1 VKRRHFA
8 GCILLF
14 ALGVSLAP
22 AQNRKANLSRLVVV
36 GDSLSAGFQN
46 FSLLGTQQIHNYASL
61 VAGQANTPLV
71 LPLVRFPGV
80 PNVFQLTSLSPLIIE
95 PVKAPN
101 ITDPVDAR
109 VDPSAIPTNLAVPG
123 VFLADILNKRPS
135 PTITSVVDFLTDVVL
150 GVPAGQP
157 QSQVERVLSMKPHP
171 TTIFFW
177 AGNND
182 ALFPVLTGDFSLL
195 TSPASFFASLDAIMQ
210 KLSGANHTLVVANIP
225 DVTTVPYLTSAETIA
240 AQAHVPV
247 EYVRFV
253 LGLAPGDTI
262 RPAAQRLVPGIL
274 QNPGTGPLPQMC
286 TAPDGKSPVL
296 PGLPYAQVPCV
307 FRKFEADMIRGSVAT
322 FNAMI
327 QSEVVLRNATLV
339 DVQAVAENLKNGYA
353 AGGRCLTFDFLGGL
367 ITLDGIHP
375 TNTLHAIIANE
386 FIRTMNDNLKTDIPF
401 VSVEGVAKADPLT
414 VAAKPGTCPA
424 PPIQ

>member
-1 VKRRHFA
+1 MKRRHFA
-8 GCILLF
+8 GCIVPPTP
-14 ALGVSLAP
+14 AASLAP
-22 AQNRKANLSRLVVV
+22 PQNRKANLSRLVVV

-80 PNVFQLTSLSPLIIE
+80 PNVLQLTSLSPLIIE

-109 VDPSAIPTNLAVPG
+109 IDPSAIPTNLAVPG
-123 VFLADILNKRPS
+123 VFVADILNKRPT
-135 PTITSVVDFLTDVVL
+135 PTITSAVDFLTDVVL

-182 ALFPVLTGDFSLL
+182 VLFPVLTGDFSLL
-195 TSPASFFASLDAIMQ
+195 TSPASFFASLEAILQ
-210 KLSGANHTLVVANIP
+210 KLSGANHRLVVANIP

-247 EYVRFV
+247 EYVRSV

-262 RPAAQRLVPGIL
+262 RPAALHLVPGIL
-274 QNPGTGPLPQMC
+274 QNGTGPLPQMC

-296 PGLPYAQVPCV
+296 PGLPYTQVPCV
-307 FRKFEADMIRGSVAT
+307 FRKVEAEMIRGSVAT

-339 DVQAVAENLKNGYA
+339 DVHAVAENLKNGYA

-386 FIRTMNDNLKTDIPF
+386 FIRTMNDNLKTDIPL
-401 VSVEGVAKADPLT
+401 VSVEGVAEADPLT
-414 VAAKPGTCPA
+414 VAARPGTCPA

>member
-1 VKRRHFA
+1 
-8 GCILLF
+8 
-14 ALGVSLAP
+14 
-22 AQNRKANLSRLVVV
+22 
-36 GDSLSAGFQN
+36 
-46 FSLLGTQQIHNYASL
+46 
-61 VAGQANTPLV
+61 
-71 LPLVRFPGV
+71 
-80 PNVFQLTSLSPLIIE
+80 
-95 PVKAPN
+95 
-101 ITDPVDAR
+101 
-109 VDPSAIPTNLAVPG
+109 
-123 VFLADILNKRPS
+123 
-135 PTITSVVDFLTDVVL
+135 
-150 GVPAGQP
+150 
-157 QSQVERVLSMKPHP
+157 M
-171 TTIFFW
+171 
-177 AGNND
+177 
-182 ALFPVLTGDFSLL
+182 LFPVLTGDFSLL
-195 TSPASFFASLDAIMQ
+195 TSPASFFASLEAIMQ

-247 EYVRFV
+247 EYVRFA

-296 PGLPYAQVPCV
+296 PGLPYTQVPCV
-307 FRKFEADMIRGSVAT
+307 FRKVEAEVIRSYVAT
-322 FNAMI
+322 FNRMI
-327 QSEVVLRNATLV
+327 HSEVVLKNATLV
-339 DVQAVAENLKNGYA
+339 DFHAVAENLKNGYA

-386 FIRTMNDNLKTDIPF
+386 FIRTMNDNLKTDIPL
-401 VSVEGVAKADPLT
+401 VSVEGVAEADPLT

>member
-1 VKRRHFA
+1 M
-8 GCILLF
+8 
-14 ALGVSLAP
+14 
-22 AQNRKANLSRLVVV
+22 
-36 GDSLSAGFQN
+36 
-46 FSLLGTQQIHNYASL
+46 
-61 VAGQANTPLV
+61 
-71 LPLVRFPGV
+71 
-80 PNVFQLTSLSPLIIE
+80 PNVLQLTSLSPLIIE

-109 VDPSAIPTNLAVPG
+109 IDPSAIPTNLAVPG
-123 VFLADILNKRPS
+123 VFVADILNKRPT
-135 PTITSVVDFLTDVVL
+135 PTITSAVDFLTDVVL

-182 ALFPVLTGDFSLL
+182 VLFPVLTGDFSLL
-195 TSPASFFASLDAIMQ
+195 TSPASFFASLEAIMQ

-274 QNPGTGPLPQMC
+274 QHPGTGPLPQMHRARWQESGPSG
-286 TAPDGKSPVL
+286 TAIYPSPVR
-296 PGLPYAQVPCV
+296 VP
-307 FRKFEADMIRGSVAT
+307 EGRGRNDSRLRGD
-322 FNAMI
+322 I
-327 QSEVVLRNATLV
+327 QRDDPER
-339 DVQAVAENLKNGYA
+339 
-353 AGGRCLTFDFLGGL
+353 GGL
-367 ITLDGIHP
+367 T
-375 TNTLHAIIANE
+375 E
-386 FIRTMNDNLKTDIPF
+386 FD
-401 VSVEGVAKADPLT
+401 VSR
-414 VAAKPGTCPA
+414 CPCSGGEPEERVRGWRA
-424 PPIQ
+424 VSDL